1 MNFLKMLARPF
12 IAIWRWIKETAWVQ
26 PLLIVGI
33 IFGIIFSIPSI
44 TSWVQSWDFGNDDYS
59 WLYKN
64 QLSLKGITDRGE
76 DGEVIDFLE
85 SFNDAQSKW
94 NTNDKEGAKTALKS
108 YTKSGKM
115 VLYFVKEDDTCKNIN
130 EASNYLVKEAWKE
143 NVIDKV
149 AEDKK
154 STVADF
160 TYQAIFT
167 DQKIDVDDD
176 DHTYDQKT
184 AYEYLL
190 MTGEFHTF
198 YTTVNAAA
206 LASNYYKN
214 LSDKSSYQTKV
225 ENISSLSNYSS
236 SIPTMILVDLTDT
249 NKTANIITEVIF
261 ELKGNDKYTRA
272 DFLGDAWAGTED
284 FKNN

>member
-1 MNFLKMLARPF
+1 
-12 IAIWRWIKETAWVQ
+12 
-26 PLLIVGI
+26 
-33 IFGIIFSIPSI
+33 
-44 TSWVQSWDFGNDDYS
+44 
-59 WLYKN
+59 
-64 QLSLKGITDRGE
+64 
-76 DGEVIDFLE
+76 
-85 SFNDAQSKW
+85 
-94 NTNDKEGAKTALKS
+94 
-108 YTKSGKM
+108 
-115 VLYFVKEDDTCKNIN
+115 
-130 EASNYLVKEAWKE
+130 
-143 NVIDKV
+143 
-149 AEDKK
+149 
-154 STVADF
+154 
-160 TYQAIFT
+160 
-167 DQKIDVDDD
+167 
-176 DHTYDQKT
+176 
-184 AYEYLL
+184 
-190 MTGEFHTF
+190 MTGQFHTF